1 MAMLSAAEEYQ
12 GRQSNDIGTLRS
24 QVDQL
29 IQAQLGQQAQ
39 PAPEPEDEPSF
50 FEDPETAVGR
60 QIENHPLVQE
70 ARATSAQYK
79 AEMAQQRLLR
89 AHPDMNEILAD
100 PKFAAYVQA
109 SPMRVRMLQDANTKL
124 DVEAASELFD
134 NWKQVKGVAQQT
146 VSAEKQQRDKAKAA
160 ASVSSAPASS
170 APAPVVKYR
179 RSEIID
185 FMNIDPDRYLSM
197 AVEFLAAG
205 GSDAA
210 RAHALL
216 NGVMHGLVDTL
227 VASTDAQVWSGFVA
241 REMHAPGEAFAV
253 LYERLWQ
260 PGTELAAQ
268 LIHAARGGRG
278 GIETARLEA
287 AMLISNLV
295 AFTSGRRVT
304 KKIMGWQEIG
314 PDQLAAVRRSIA
326 RQVDALVAVV
336 PGDE

>member
-1 MAMLSAAEEYQ
+1 MAPRRSAPRGSYAKSADTRRAILDAAIPAFAEHGPE
-12 GRQSNDIGTLRS
+12 GASTRGIATAAGVN
-24 QVDQL
+24 
-29 IQAQLGQQAQ
+29 Q
-39 PAPEPEDEPSF
+39 PALNYHFGSKDGLYRQCAEAIVDRFALTMGES
-50 FEDPETAVGR
+50 TA
-60 QIENHPLVQE
+60 P
-70 ARATSAQYK
+70 
-79 AEMAQQRLLR
+79 
-89 AHPDMNEILAD
+89 
-100 PKFAAYVQA
+100 
-109 SPMRVRMLQDANTKL
+109 
-124 DVEAASELFD
+124 
-134 NWKQVKGVAQQT
+134 
-146 VSAEKQQRDKAKAA
+146 
-160 ASVSSAPASS
+160 
-170 APAPVVKYR
+170 
-179 RSEIID
+179 
-185 FMNIDPDRYLSM
+185 

-253 LYERLWQ
+253 LYDRLWQ